1 MEFPFRGALNHYYY
15 RVKQML
21 RRRLLLIG
29 IIWVGVGQN
38 LFAVTNPNSIRDKL
52 NEINANVLLM
62 RHALAP
68 GFGDP
73 EKFVINQCTTQRNL
87 DDVGRDQAKSLGLKL
102 KQEGLIFDK
111 IYSSYWCR
119 CLETAQLLNLGA
131 VDSFAGLNSFFQG
144 HVERTQT
151 LQLLQKKF
159 VGLDQNSLTLMVTHQ
174 VVIQAVTGISVSS
187 GDLVAY
193 NSKTGKSVRIS
204 IE

>member
-1 MEFPFRGALNHYYY
+1 
-15 RVKQML
+15 ML

-29 IIWVGVGQN
+29 IIWVGVSQN
-38 LFAVTNPNSIRDKL
+38 LFAATGPNSIRDKL
-52 NEINANVLLM
+52 NEIDFNVLLM

-73 EKFVINQCTTQRNL
+73 ENFVINQCATQRNL
-87 DDVGRDQAKSLGLKL
+87 DDVGRAQAKSIGLQL

-131 VDSFAGLNSFFQG
+131 VDSFSGLNSFFQG
-144 HVERTQT
+144 HAERNQT
-151 LQLLQKKF
+151 LQLLQKKL
-159 VGLDQNSLTLMVTHQ
+159 VGLGQNSLTLMITHQ
-174 VVIQAVTGISVSS
+174 VVIEAVTGISVSS